1 MFVSASLV
9 HCEEGRRQ
17 SDRATLEYDSM
28 TVHSRTPG
36 KCDTFCLC
44 APYTGP
50 FKHHQSSTN
59 TIEQGLRL
67 VGPIFSSSRV
77 SLCLLGTMDLRHS
90 EAGTDLVASLLDQ
103 QNMRK
108 GFTGASPL
116 RHHTC
121 CQNRRG
127 RRQCRRHALIHQV
140 LPSPARMLMTAAN
153 VKST

>member
-1 MFVSASLV
+1 MQHFRLLSWPNETMFVSASLV

-36 KCDTFCLC
+36 KLC
-44 APYTGP
+44 VHYTSP

-77 SLCLLGTMDLRHS
+77 CLLGTMDLRHS
-90 EAGTDLVASLLDQ
+90 EAGTDLVASLFDCLTS
-103 QNMRK
+103 R
-108 GFTGASPL
+108 T
-116 RHHTC
+116 
-121 CQNRRG
+121 
-127 RRQCRRHALIHQV
+127 
-140 LPSPARMLMTAAN
+140 
-153 VKST
+153 